1 MKARFTTQLV
11 LLGTALSLLFGITA
25 CNDAVNEAC
34 QTQIPAFQKQLDQA
48 SSKLFDQVKPTRHSN
63 SGADSGLGRAL
74 ASSELPLRT
83 RFSIQQKKDWQEWA
97 ENRLKEVQK
106 YMDVVQGEVKIG
118 TVHDTV
124 REELS
129 AVAKDLVSVDGFVE
143 VNQARFMEQALE
155 HARQHA
161 DNAARLTC
169 HL

>member
-34 QTQIPAFQKQLDQA
+34 QTQIPTFQKQLDQA
-48 SSKLFDQVKPTRHSN
+48 SSRLFDQVKPTQR
-63 SGADSGLGRAL
+63 SGRSL

-83 RFSIQQKKDWQEWA
+83 RFSIQQKKDWQDWA

-106 YMDVVQGEVKIG
+106 YMDVVQGEAKINA
-118 TVHDTV
+118 VHDTV

-129 AVAKDLVSVDGFVE
+129 AVAKDLVSVDGFAE

-155 HARQHA
+155 HAKQHA